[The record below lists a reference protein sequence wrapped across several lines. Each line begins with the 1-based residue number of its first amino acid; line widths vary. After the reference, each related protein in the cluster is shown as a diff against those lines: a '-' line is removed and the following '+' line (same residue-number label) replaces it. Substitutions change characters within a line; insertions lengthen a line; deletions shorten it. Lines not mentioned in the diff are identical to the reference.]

1 MYSDTYSIW
10 LSTRPCHD
18 VSEMTDDEFMFLGS
32 STSFPVSMTY
42 TSSTTGV
49 IGQTPDTAIFVD
61 GSQGAVMNMNV
72 TTERVNPVNY
82 IGLTT
87 SPPTDARIGDTYRV
101 GKTSNHYIT
110 IKGTD
115 TKFAE
120 TAFITWDGEKW
131 IRTDTYA
138 PLYSNKK
145 FLEKLL
151 ECRTSIQMMQN
162 AYVLRIY
169 HIEQTSIIK
178 HSDSSELQA
187 FRNNTTPKELYVFLN
202 RYDYTLNLDRPNEL
216 SMSFEFILRNKLK
229 GYNE

>member
-10 LSTRPCHD
+10 LSTRPCYE
-18 VSEMTDDEFMFLGS
+18 VSSMTDDEFMFLGS
-32 STSFPVSMTY
+32 SASFPVSMTY
-42 TSSTTGV
+42 TSSTTGI

-87 SPPTDARIGDTYRV
+87 SPPKDARIGDTYRV
-101 GKTSNHYIT
+101 GATKDHFIT
-110 IKGTD
+110 IDKI
-115 TKFAE
+115 KFPE
-120 TAFITWDGEKW
+120 TAFITWDGSKW

-169 HIEQTSIIK
+169 HIEQTSPLK
-178 HSDSSELQA
+178 HNTASKLHT
-187 FRNNTTPKELYVFLN
+187 FRNDTTPKELYVFLN

>member
-10 LSTRPCHD
+10 LSTRPCYE
-18 VSEMTDDEFMFLGS
+18 VSEMEDEDFMFLGS
-32 STSFPVSMTY
+32 SASFPVSMTY

-87 SPPTDARIGDTYRV
+87 SPPKDARIGDTYRV
-101 GKTSNHYIT
+101 GKTLKHYIT
-110 IKGTD
+110 IGE

-178 HSDSSELQA
+178 HNDTSELQA
-187 FRNNTTPKELYVFLN
+187 FRNDTTPKELYVFLN

>member
-10 LSTRPCHD
+10 LSTRPCYE
-18 VSEMTDDEFMFLGS
+18 VSSMTDDEFMFLGS
-32 STSFPVSMTY
+32 SASFPVSMTY

-87 SPPTDARIGDTYRV
+87 SPPKDAQIGDTYRV
-101 GKTSNHYIT
+101 GATKDHFIT
-110 IKGTD
+110 IDKI
-115 TKFAE
+115 KFPE
-120 TAFITWDGEKW
+120 TAFITWDGSKW

-169 HIEQTSIIK
+169 HIEQTSPFK
-178 HSDSSELQA
+178 HNTASKLHA
-187 FRNNTTPKELYVFLN
+187 FRNDTTPKELYVFLN

>member
-10 LSTRPCHD
+10 LSTRPCYE
-18 VSEMTDDEFMFLGS
+18 VSDMTDDEFMFLGS
-32 STSFPVSMTY
+32 SASFPVSMTY

-87 SPPTDARIGDTYRV
+87 SPPKDARIGDTYRV
-101 GKTSNHYIT
+101 GATKDHFIT
-110 IKGTD
+110 IDKI
-115 TKFAE
+115 KFPE
-120 TAFITWDGEKW
+120 TAFITWDGSKW

-178 HSDSSELQA
+178 HSDPSELQA
-187 FRNNTTPKELYVFLN
+187 FRNSTTPKELYVFLN